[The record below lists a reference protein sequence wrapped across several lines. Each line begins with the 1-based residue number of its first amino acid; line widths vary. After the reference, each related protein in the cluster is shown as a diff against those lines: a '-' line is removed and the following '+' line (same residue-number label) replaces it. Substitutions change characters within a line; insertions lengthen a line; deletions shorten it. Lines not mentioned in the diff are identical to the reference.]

1 MTKGHEHYKAI
12 EGHAGDEDPADR
24 IEDCAE

>member
-1 MTKGHEHYKAI
+1 MIKGHEHYRSL
-12 EGHAGDEDPADR
+12 EGHIGYEDPADR